1 MLGYVRFNYHV
12 TAASKTGIFLW
23 EGMDVHK
30 LRLNER
36 CSGIRALRV
45 MGKFS
50 TYLFRHL
57 LLIAI
62 SYPGRC
68 KFVPS
73 LVADTSDYLFF
84 QRPADENFMCR
95 DTYSGSMGFECPN
108 LTDTSLLSPQRN

>member
-1 MLGYVRFNYHV
+1 M
-12 TAASKTGIFLW
+12 TAASNTGIFLW
-23 EGMDVHK
+23 EGMDVHR
-30 LRLNER
+30 LRLCER

-45 MGKFS
+45 MGKF
-50 TYLFRHL
+50 TCRHL

-68 KFVPS
+68 KLVPS
-73 LVADTSDYLFF
+73 LVSNTSDYLFF